1 MPNSLENANI
11 EEVLSSIRRLVSDDF
26 SRKTAVRG
34 GGDGAGRLVLTPALR
49 VAGGTDEDNAV
60 EKEPLEPLVL
70 GPLDSAATWEE
81 TTLEDRIAKLEAA
94 VSVAGGDWEPD
105 GSEEID
111 TVQAEE
117 PTGRLH
123 LTSPI
128 LPVAA
133 QQGDLDLIDQDL
145 EWLQD
150 LITNTLRQELKG
162 EMGERISRN
171 LRKMVRREISR
182 ALADRDFS

>member
-1 MPNSLENANI
+1 
-11 EEVLSSIRRLVSDDF
+11 
-26 SRKTAVRG
+26 
-34 GGDGAGRLVLTPALR
+34 
-49 VAGGTDEDNAV
+49 
-60 EKEPLEPLVL
+60 
-70 GPLDSAATWEE
+70 
-81 TTLEDRIAKLEAA
+81 
-94 VSVAGGDWEPD
+94 
-105 GSEEID
+105 
-111 TVQAEE
+111 
-117 PTGRLH
+117 LH

-182 ALADRDFS
+182 ALADR